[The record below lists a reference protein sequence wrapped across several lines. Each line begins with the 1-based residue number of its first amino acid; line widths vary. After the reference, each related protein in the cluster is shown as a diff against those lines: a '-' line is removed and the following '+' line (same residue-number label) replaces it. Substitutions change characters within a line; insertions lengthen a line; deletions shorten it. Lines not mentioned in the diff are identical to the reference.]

1 MISTLVSPMS
11 LRTVSLLRTPARNS
25 RGSCRKHSVRATE
38 AEHRVLFIWLV
49 TLTTARLAY
58 SFDLKSERRTMT
70 RFGKTRHPASRS
82 LQSDDQ
88 RKIHARIKTFHHLAD
103 FVLQLR
109 FLIANSSSAR
119 GWTPII
125 RLMINSRAQ
134 VPRLRSADR
143 RSRKLGPGYDVHHHF
158 QRQIRHR
165 FYAGAFPLNSSNSA

>member
-11 LRTVSLLRTPARNS
+11 LRHVSLLHTPARSS
-25 RGSCRKHSVRATE
+25 RGSCRKHTARATE

-49 TLTTARLAY
+49 TLTPTRLAY

-70 RFGKTRHPASRS
+70 RLDKTRHPASRS

-88 RKIHARIKTFHHLAD
+88 RKIPRRIKTFHHLAD

-109 FLIANSSSAR
+109 FLSSNSSSAR

-125 RLMINSRAQ
+125 RLMINSDAQ
-134 VPRLRSADR
+134 GPRLRSAGR
-143 RSRKLGPGYDVHHHF
+143 RSRKHGPVTDVHHHL
-158 QRQIRHR
+158 QRQVRHR
-165 FYAGAFPLNSSNSA
+165 FYAGALTLNSSNSA